1 MMTWTASSFP
11 STGQYHVYH
20 TYKENRTILSIRSSG
35 VSYEGNT
42 QTSKYTYTSRPL
54 NSTNIEFEIRDITL
68 EDAGYYNGGMSAEAA
83 WSSGGTVLIISGKW
97 FY

>member
-1 MMTWTASSFP
+1 MTWTASSFP
-11 STGQYHVYH
+11 STGQYYVYH

-42 QTSKYTYTSRPL
+42 QTSKYTYTSRPF

-68 EDAGYYNGGMSAEAA
+68 EDAGYYNGGKSAEAA
-83 WSSGGTVLIISGKW
+83 WSSGGTVLIISGK
-97 FY
+97 